1 MNNIKDIV
9 ENKNVKIE
17 ISVRNPEYKKY
28 VNNLFTIVIESLIY
42 SLFNNFDF
50 NLNKEILNNFF
61 KDMNE
66 CILIINKLKSQLNL
80 FLFELPN
87 LISFF
92 EIQESLIENN
102 KFNIN
107 NIKDYLIL
115 LNSENK
121 EIKNKD
127 FLSASKYLEEE
138 YNFINYNLKEYKNFL
153 DIVISLFSQ
162 KIMQVSDENYRQK
175 ILEIILKNNNLIIN
189 SKLIF
194 RFYFLNLILIYL

>member
-42 SLFNNFDF
+42 SLFNNFEF

-102 KFNIN
+102 
-107 NIKDYLIL
+107 
-115 LNSENK
+115 
-121 EIKNKD
+121 
-127 FLSASKYLEEE
+127 
-138 YNFINYNLKEYKNFL
+138 
-153 DIVISLFSQ
+153 
-162 KIMQVSDENYRQK
+162 
-175 ILEIILKNNNLIIN
+175 
-189 SKLIF
+189 
-194 RFYFLNLILIYL
+194 